1 MFKDKKVLVA
11 GGSGLIG
18 IQLVDLLI
26 QHGARVNVVDLR
38 KPYGRLNFP
47 DTVTFKKMD
56 LTYYTNCISACKDID
71 YVFNLMCIKGS
82 PKAMKEKPASHLVPM
97 LRFNTNLMEAARECN
112 VRRYLYTSSV
122 GVYHPTEVLVEDD
135 VWKTFPSENDW
146 YAGWTKRIGEL
157 QAQAYEIEYGW
168 DSISIVRPTNTY
180 GPYDY
185 FDSDSATVVPSLI
198 KKILSGKSP
207 IVVWGDGSN
216 VRDFMYSRDVAKG
229 MMLVMEKSPGSKY
242 PVNLGS
248 GKRYSIKDLV
258 NVILD
263 NVDKKPEIV
272 WDTSKITGDNV
283 RVMNIDRAKSLGFKQ
298 TISLEEGVRRTINW
312 YKNER

>member
-18 IQLVDLLI
+18 IQLVDLLT
-26 QHGARVNVVDLR
+26 QHGAKVNVVDLR
-38 KPYGRLNFP
+38 KPYGKVNFP
-47 DTVTFKKMD
+47 VDVTFKGMD
-56 LTYYTNCISACKDID
+56 LTDYTNCISACEGMD

-82 PKAMKEKPASHLVPM
+82 PKVMKEKPASHLVPM
-97 LRFNTNLMEAARECN
+97 IRFNTNLMEAARECN
-112 VRRYLYTSSV
+112 VSRYLYTSSV
-122 GVYHPTEVLVEDD
+122 GVYHPAEVLTEDD

-185 FDSDSATVVPSLI
+185 FDSDRATVVPSLI
-198 KKILSGKSP
+198 KKILSGNSS

-229 MMLVMEKSPGSKY
+229 MMLVMEKSPGPKY

-248 GKRYSIKDLV
+248 GKRYSIKDLI
-258 NVILD
+258 NIILD
-263 NVDKKPEIV
+263 NVDEKPEIV

>member
-1 MFKDKKVLVA
+1 MFKDKNVLVA

-18 IQLVDLLI
+18 IQLVDLLT
-26 QHGARVNVVDLR
+26 QHGAKVNVVDLR
-38 KPYGRLNFP
+38 KPYGKVNFP
-47 DTVTFKKMD
+47 VGVTFKGMD
-56 LTYYTNCISACKDID
+56 LTDYTNCISACEGMD

-82 PKAMKEKPASHLVPM
+82 PKVMKEKPASHLVPM
-97 LRFNTNLMEAARECN
+97 IRFNTNLMEAARECN
-112 VRRYLYTSSV
+112 VSRYLYTSSV
-122 GVYHPTEVLVEDD
+122 GVYHPAEVLTEDD

-198 KKILSGKSP
+198 KKILSGDSS

-229 MMLVMEKSPGSKY
+229 MMLVMEKSPG
-242 PVNLGS
+242 P
-248 GKRYSIKDLV
+248 RYL
-258 NVILD
+258 
-263 NVDKKPEIV
+263 
-272 WDTSKITGDNV
+272 
-283 RVMNIDRAKSLGFKQ
+283 SL
-298 TISLEEGVRRTINW
+298 IHI
-312 YKNER
+312 

>member
-198 KKILSGKSP
+198 KKILSGKSS

-229 MMLVMEKSPGSKY
+229 MMLVMEKSPGPKY

-258 NVILD
+258 NIILD

-312 YKNER
+312 YRDER

>member
-198 KKILSGKSP
+198 KKILSGKSS

-229 MMLVMEKSPGSKY
+229 MMLVMEKSPGPKY

-248 GKRYSIKDLV
+248 GKRYSIKDLI
-258 NVILD
+258 NIILD

-312 YKNER
+312 YRDER

>member
-97 LRFNTNLMEAARECN
+97 IRFNTNLMEAARECN

-242 PVNLGS
+242 TVNLGS

-312 YKNER
+312 YRDER